1 MSTSDDTE
9 FPHKIID
16 YMLGFL
22 ASKAL
27 FSASELGVFDIL
39 LNSKTPLSCADIA
52 EQACC
57 TVDGMD
63 KLLTA
68 CAGLKLLRR
77 TQKNG
82 KCLYSNTHHSQLYLG
97 KSSPKSLY
105 PMGKYMSSTMY
116 LLSHYMDDSVREGK
130 PNYDKLCEMDC
141 KDIFGFKS
149 IYRSEEETFK
159 FLGFMD
165 CIWKVCGNEVV
176 TAFDL
181 SQFNNICDIGGCS
194 GAIAKLCI
202 SEYPNS
208 RVTIFDLPE
217 TVRMA
222 KEHFVS
228 PAEERISFHEGNFF
242 KDPLPEAELYILARI
257 LHDWKDDEC
266 LFLLKNLYKSC
277 KPGGAILIIETVMN
291 EHKSGPFQSL
301 LFTLMMLIA
310 TAGMERT
317 TCEYSKLLKTA
328 GFQNIETG
336 KTGKLYNAIL
346 ARKLT

>member
-181 SQFNNICDIGGCS
+181 SQFNNICDIGG
-194 GAIAKLCI
+194 
-202 SEYPNS
+202 
-208 RVTIFDLPE
+208 
-217 TVRMA
+217 
-222 KEHFVS
+222 
-228 PAEERISFHEGNFF
+228 NFF